1 MQIMLNK
8 PMRYEFRN
16 ILHTAKR
23 TGLLPKK
30 TLQSIDSQHY
40 ALTNALFSQ
49 YNNNRSTCASQRL
62 IQKLI
67 KSIDYTIDHGLLYY
81 EHTLPALQHVPISK
95 LYEQG
100 RVEIEQRIH
109 TIHTLQ
115 EELISHPLPFFNE
128 RYLSIFNQ
136 QLPAFL
142 IPYEK
147 TQKYYNAYQCLED
160 FDYPLLDGLAL
171 INNNYNLKGIDFVLE
186 YMERLWLEQS
196 FCLHFSTSDIAAFIE
211 RYEIQKDV
219 KVDMLGVN
227 VCEILLTQHLFS
239 MLLASSSRLLL
250 TQHECSY
257 IEHMLQNIHI
267 DDTFVTSIFTKAL
280 DNFPASI
287 QLYLQ
292 TYAESFKELLQVMVP
307 QQSISEWMIVPQE
320 KLTTDVQL
328 TPPCDPKVFQKL
340 LSDIYNTETID
351 GKMELIIQTPLGLYD
366 YLDLLN
372 DSIFIEEELP
382 VFFAKLDIFQI
393 ALLFYV
399 QNQELFRFHQ
409 IPTLSEE
416 ELLNLDIHELWEP
429 SFYKYINNLSAK
441 QKKALHD
448 AFQAIKTIDLSS

>member
-1 MQIMLNK
+1 MKRVPQAITHDINKQCDETNTYIQIKGYRLQKEDIAYLLQTQKEACGFYAMI
-8 PMRYEFRN
+8 EFSSS
-16 ILHTAKR
+16 IIFQLAKVFR
-23 TGLLPKK
+23 
-30 TLQSIDSQHY
+30 DS
-40 ALTNALFSQ
+40 
-49 YNNNRSTCASQRL
+49 
-62 IQKLI
+62 
-67 KSIDYTIDHGLLYY
+67 
-81 EHTLPALQHVPISK
+81 P
-95 LYEQG
+95 
-100 RVEIEQRIH
+100 
-109 TIHTLQ
+109 
-115 EELISHPLPFFNE
+115 
-128 RYLSIFNQ
+128 YLS
-136 QLPAFL
+136 
-142 IPYEK
+142 YDR
-147 TQKYYNAYQCLED
+147 YV
-160 FDYPLLDGLAL
+160 PLLHD
-171 INNNYNLKGIDFVLE
+171 IIYV

-250 TQHECSY
+250 TQHECTY